1 MRKTINIRNKTS
13 DVSED
18 RFLEEYIII
27 TENRNSKI
35 KSKTNYLLF
44 VATKESI
51 LFGLPTIKPNLF
63 SK

>member
-1 MRKTINIRNKTS
+1 MNNKTS